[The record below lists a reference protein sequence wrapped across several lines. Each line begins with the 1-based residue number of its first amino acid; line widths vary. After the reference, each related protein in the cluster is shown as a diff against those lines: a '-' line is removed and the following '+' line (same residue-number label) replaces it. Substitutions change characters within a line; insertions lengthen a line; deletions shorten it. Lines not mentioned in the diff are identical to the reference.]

1 MLHIVGDI
9 NFTDSDFNVGF
20 GIGSRITQGFDPL
33 KNIAPT
39 KVLPQ
44 KSQIIAEFILNDLES
59 THPMLEN

>member
-33 KNIAPT
+33 K
-39 KVLPQ
+39 
-44 KSQIIAEFILNDLES
+44 ILL
-59 THPMLEN
+59 LRKAIFL

>member
-39 KVLPQ
+39 K
-44 KSQIIAEFILNDLES
+44 SDIFILNSATL
-59 THPMLEN
+59 L